1 MSLDNPFPVFVIL
14 ADNKIDNN
22 NVTSHWLYA
31 KDVTTPQGVSS
42 GQTDANGR
50 TAIELMDVASNGDI
64 IQIYDNTF
72 EYEFILDISGLIP
85 RIYAYQ
91 NAKSVGDI
99 YSSSYYNGNEL
110 YLHTDN
116 YVNKDINLKTSD
128 Y

>member
-1 MSLDNPFPVFVIL
+1 MTLDNPFPVFVIL

-22 NVTSHWLYA
+22 NITSSWVYA
-31 KDVTTPQGVSS
+31 KDITNPQGSAS

-50 TAIELMDVASNGDI
+50 TAVELMDVATNGDI
-64 IQIYDNTF
+64 IQVYDDTF
-72 EYEFILDISGLIP
+72 EYEFVLDISGLIP

-91 NAKSVGDI
+91 NAKLPGDI
-99 YSSSYYNGNEL
+99 HSSNYYYDNEL

-116 YVNKDINLKTSD
+116 YVKKDINLKTSD